1 MKLTCM
7 TRTTC
12 PRATEII
19 VVSVAAKSKS
29 EKWNLPQA
37 AAAAMTP
44 GGNCLIIGLPGKS
57 ILRDYFQEKW
67 TSRRPFLLLRIHFPG
82 RPIFIQFIPAEEE
95 PLLAVDD
102 TVEREPPWIS
112 S

>member
-1 MKLTCM
+1 M

-44 GGNCLIIGLPGKS
+44 GGNCLKIGLPGKS

-82 RPIFIQFIPAEEE
+82 RPIFIQFIPV
-95 PLLAVDD
+95 PYVFSMSK
-102 TVEREPPWIS
+102 V
-112 S
+112 